1 MKSFLRQFFPLYIV
15 FVLHYTTTL
24 CVNLADNMMLGFYS
38 ESALAAASAV
48 NQVQFIYQQ
57 VLTALGD
64 GIVMMG
70 SQYWGQGRS
79 EPIFRTAGVALRTG
93 LVLALL
99 LFALMALFPTQ
110 IMGLFTP
117 DATIISLGVDYIR
130 IVKYTVVPFALIMLL
145 LSILRSMEV
154 VNIAFYLALVSLGTN
169 IVCNYLF
176 IYGNFGAPQLG
187 IEGAAISTLLARFVE
202 LGLLV
207 FYLLKAKGIPRL
219 RTKNLLGF
227 DRLLAADYYRI
238 IAPMLGIALIW
249 GVSTALQ
256 TVIMGHLSATAMA
269 ANSVASVLFLMMKSA
284 CVGGSSTAT
293 IMIGKGIGQGD
304 AATVKKTSVRL
315 QQTFFVIA
323 LLGGLALF
331 LLRIPVLKIYQLSPE
346 THELANQFLIIL
358 SVVFVGM
365 GYQMP
370 TLDGIVRGGGN
381 PGYVM
386 KLNLIS
392 IWGIVLP
399 ISFLAAF
406 YFGAPSAIVVI
417 CLNAD
422 QIFKCVPAFFKTNYG
437 NWMTKLTRRDES
449 YDEINPETTL

>member
-38 ESALAAASAV
+38 EPALAAASAV

-64 GIVMMG
+64 GIVMLG

-79 EPIFRTAGVALRTG
+79 EPIYRLSGVALRTG
-93 LVLALL
+93 LGVALI
-99 LFALMALFPTQ
+99 LFACMALFPAQ
-110 IMGLFTP
+110 IMGIFTP
-117 DATIISLGVDYIR
+117 DGTIAALGIEYITII
-130 IVKYTVVPFALIMLL
+130 KYTVIPFALIMLL
-145 LSILRSMEV
+145 LSTLRSMEI
-154 VNIAFYLALVSLGTN
+154 VNIAFYLALISLATN
-169 IVCNYLF
+169 IFFNYLL

-187 IEGAAISTLLARFVE
+187 IQGAAISTLLARLFG
-202 LGLLV
+202 LTLLLV
-207 FYLLKAKGIPRL
+207 FIVRGKKMPTERFK
-219 RTKNLLGF
+219 TLLGF
-227 DRLLAADYYRI
+227 DRLLARDYFRI
-238 IAPMLGIALIW
+238 IRPMLGIAIIW

-256 TVIMGHLSATAMA
+256 TVVMGHLSAEAMA
-269 ANSVASVLFLMMKSA
+269 ANSVASVLFLMLKSA

-304 AATVKKTSVRL
+304 AATVRKTSVRL

-406 YFGAPSAIVVI
+406 YFGAPPAVVVI

-437 NWMTKLTRRDES
+437 NWMTKLTRRDED